1 MIMVQSG
8 QSVCYLNKLFNSNS
22 YSMFD
27 LTITKQAK
35 CSQNHLS
42 IQNENSLC
50 LREVFYSSYSISYF
64 IKQDI

>member
-1 MIMVQSG
+1 MIMVQSD

-22 YSMFD
+22 YSTFD

-42 IQNENSLC
+42 IQKEISLC
-50 LREVFYSSYSISYF
+50 HREVVFSSHSISYF
-64 IKQDI
+64 IKQEI